1 MTASIIPMP
10 VSEERATVRSV
21 VQYVSRISGVPVTD
35 IYGRV
40 PRGPAAKARQAA
52 MYLARVKTGKSYPQ
66 IGRVFGRHH
75 TTVMDAVRAV
85 EARPHLYP
93 IGTCE

>member
-21 VQYVSRISGVPVTD
+21 VQDVSRISGVPVTD

-52 MYLARVKTGKSYPQ
+52 MYLARLRTGKSYPVL
-66 IGRVFGRHH
+66 GRIFGRDH
-75 TTVMDAVRAV
+75 TTVISAVRKV
-85 EARPHLYP
+85 ESAPHEYP
-93 IGTCE
+93 IGE